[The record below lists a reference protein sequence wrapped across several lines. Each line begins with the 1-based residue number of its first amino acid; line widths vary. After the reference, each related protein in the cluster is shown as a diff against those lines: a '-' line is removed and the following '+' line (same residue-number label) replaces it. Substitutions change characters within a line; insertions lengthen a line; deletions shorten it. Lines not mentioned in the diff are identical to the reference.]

1 MRARVANLTEY
12 APELTVDELKQKLLE
27 AFEEVYGIK
36 ANILKMDDLD
46 AEEVEER
53 TKKFASWDWIFGIK
67 LD

>member
-27 AFEEVYGIK
+27 AFEEVYGTK

-46 AEEVEER
+46 AEEIEER
-53 TKKFASWDWIFGIK
+53 TKKFAFWDWIFGRK